1 MRRYVSMGIDGR
13 PIVGME
19 EGNERLEEHRV
30 VEQAVHLL
38 QSWWEAQKLGRE
50 DCLPQRLLG
59 VYFGAQQR
67 WLQSLRKGTGAIVAS
82 FGPER
87 EHPANINA
95 LVTDDFHIDF
105 FRGK

>member
-1 MRRYVSMGIDGR
+1 
-13 PIVGME
+13 ME
-19 EGNERLEEHRV
+19 ERDERFEEHGL

-38 QSWWEAQKLGRE
+38 QPWWEAQKFGRE

-87 EHPANINA
+87 EHPPNTNA
-95 LVTDDFHIDF
+95 LVTGDFHIDF
-105 FRGK
+105 FRSK

>member
-1 MRRYVSMGIDGR
+1 
-13 PIVGME
+13 ME
-19 EGNERLEEHRV
+19 EGDERLEEHGV

-38 QSWWEAQKLGRE
+38 QPWWEAQELRRE
-50 DCLPQRLLG
+50 DCLPQRRLG

-87 EHPANINA
+87 EHPANTNA
-95 LVTDDFHIDF
+95 LVRDVFHIDF
-105 FRGK
+105 FRAK